1 MKGSGRAGGRLVVL
15 ATLLLSLAGCARA
28 PIDTEPT
35 MQVTDAERTGRGG
48 RADDADARFPERH
61 VAAFYPAY
69 PAAETLVATPEPASL
84 RAALPRFDM
93 VPGTTLRETLE
104 RWAAASGWTV
114 RWASDR
120 AYPIKGRA
128 TFDGD
133 FVQAAGDL
141 IRSFRALNPPPIARF
156 YTRNHEL
163 RVVTPGDEMGE

>member
-1 MKGSGRAGGRLVVL
+1 MNGLAGRRLV
-15 ATLLLSLAGCARA
+15 AIAASLLGLAGCGRA
-28 PIDTEPT
+28 PVQPQPIVQAAEAEQTSR
-35 MQVTDAERTGRGG
+35 VAGDAAE
-48 RADDADARFPERH
+48 
-61 VAAFYPAY
+61 
-69 PAAETLVATPEPASL
+69 PAALRATPT
-84 RAALPRFDM
+84 RFDM

-104 RWAAASGWTV
+104 RWSAASGWTV

-128 TFDGD
+128 TFEGD

-156 YTRNHEL
+156 YMRNHEL